1 MRAAGRMVMLSKRGE
16 RQLFA
21 GCLPLEVAI
30 NPAMARLRKSRLRG
44 KNSGYV
50 LPMQRRAYQALNVFG
65 VRIWVNRPRLFGG
78 YRWKVRRATIAAFV
92 K

>member
-1 MRAAGRMVMLSKRGE
+1 MKAGRRMVILSERGE

-21 GCLPLEVAI
+21 GCLPLDVAR
-30 NPAMARLRKSRLRG
+30 NPAMARLRKARRRG
-44 KNSGYV
+44 KNSGYK

-65 VRIWVNRPRLFGG
+65 VRIWVSKPRLFGG
-78 YRWKVRRATIAAFV
+78 YKWKARRATVAAYV